1 MKYTSL
7 ILFVMLAAIGC
18 KKENNEKP
26 APEVVII
33 SASGD
38 INPKLNEFRAI
49 LGDVLNNTPGQTSGR
64 REINW
69 DAVPDMYA
77 TQKLPSDFFNPVA
90 PGSPAG
96 LQRGFRYSPDG
107 EARISSNGFADF
119 DASNGTEF
127 SSFSGSKTF
136 SAISSNLWNVDFE
149 VAGQPVAASVK
160 GFGAVFSDVDNGSST
175 TMEFF
180 AGEKSL
186 GVYSVPAKS
195 TGNFSFLGVYFP
207 KEKVTR
213 VKIKQGDA
221 VVANGVKDVSSGGNK
236 DLVIMDDFLYD
247 EPKAVQ

>member
-1 MKYTSL
+1 MKYTFL
-7 ILFVMLAAIGC
+7 VLFVVLATSSC
-18 KKENNEKP
+18 EKENSEKP
-26 APEVVII
+26 EAVII

-38 INPKLNEFRAI
+38 INPKLNEFRTM
-49 LGDVLNNTPGQTSGR
+49 LGNVLNNTTGQTSGR

-69 DAVPDMYA
+69 DAVPDIYA
-77 TQKLPSDFFNPVA
+77 TEKLPSNFFNPVT
-90 PGSPAG
+90 PGSPEG
-96 LQRGFRYSPDG
+96 LQRGFRYSTDV
-107 EARISSNGFADF
+107 EARVSGNGFADF

-127 SSFSGSKTF
+127 SSFSGTKTF

-149 VAGQPVAASVK
+149 VAGQPIEASVR
-160 GFGAVFSDVDNGSST
+160 GFGAVFSDVDNSSST

-186 GVYSVPAKS
+186 GVYPVPAKT
-195 TGNFSFLGVYFP
+195 TGNHSFLGVYFP

-221 VVANGVKDVSSGGNK
+221 VVANGVKDVSSGGTK